1 MKQISILMFFVL
13 LPIFVGLGVIGWL
26 PKPEILPLVTLGYL
40 TGGTFLLWL
49 VIYKFADRIVWATTR
64 QVLLLIVS
72 MALFLASALMLAV
85 SWLPFPDFVWLM
97 IFIPALVG
105 MAFLLLWLL
114 TTAFGSM
121 DFSPYFIG
129 GFILLSVLLDLTA
142 WRIAYDPST
151 NTDEEIII
159 TGGFQEGGP

>member
-1 MKQISILMFFVL
+1 MSSSISIESKSLRPIPWVL
-13 LPIFVGLGVIGWL
+13 SPIHERGENVKYFPTRSNDD
-26 PKPEILPLVTLGYL
+26 PKPFILVYT
-40 TGGTFLLWL
+40 
-49 VIYKFADRIVWATTR
+49 
-64 QVLLLIVS
+64 
-72 MALFLASALMLAV
+72 FLASALMLAV
-85 SWLPFPDFVWLM
+85 SSLPFPDFVWLM

-105 MAFLLLWLL
+105 MTFLLLWLL